1 MPPLMTGTTVDDTAT
16 GGTLPTTL
24 EPQVDGVADGA
35 GHLFTIEDL
44 CVTYP
49 ATPAAPEGTSALQ
62 NFSLNVRKGEFVSV
76 VGPSGCGKST
86 LLSTVSG
93 LLTGFQGRISV
104 RGETISGPHP
114 DVGVVFQEESTFPW
128 RTVYK
133 NVEFGLEMQGVSKAE
148 RSKKATDMLNLVGL
162 NDFRDSYPPTLSGG
176 MKQRVAI
183 ARTLVMEPSIL
194 LMDEPFGALDEQT
207 RIILG
212 EELLQIQRKLDQTVL
227 LITHNIQE
235 AILLSDRVVVLSAR
249 PGRIKAVID
258 IDLPK
263 TRDSTLLATDHFAH
277 LVGQVWSVLRDE
289 SLKAFAQE
297 QKTDKG
303 TEHA

>member
-1 MPPLMTGTTVDDTAT
+1 M
-16 GGTLPTTL
+16 PTTL

>member
-1 MPPLMTGTTVDDTAT
+1 LATTTDA
-16 GGTLPTTL
+16 P
-24 EPQVDGVADGA
+24 A
-35 GHLFTIEDL
+35 GRAVPGEDNLFTIEDL
-44 CVTYP
+44 SVTYP
-49 ATPAAPEGTSALQ
+49 STDGASRGVTALEHI
-62 NFSLNVRKGEFVSV
+62 NLNVRKGEFVSV

-93 LLTGFQGRISV
+93 LLTGFDGRITV
-104 RGETISGPHP
+104 RGDTITGPHP

-128 RTVYK
+128 RNVLK
-133 NVEFGLEMQGVSKAE
+133 NVEFGLEMRGLGKEE
-148 RSKKATDMLNLVGL
+148 RRKRALDMLSLVGL
-162 NDFRDSYPPTLSGG
+162 EDFVRSYPHHLSGG

-212 EELLQIQRKLDQTVL
+212 EELLRIQRALDQTVL

-235 AILLSDRVVVLSAR
+235 AILLSNRVVVLSAR
-249 PGRIKAVID
+249 PGRMKAVVN
-258 IDLPK
+258 IDLPAE
-263 TRDSTLLATDHFAH
+263 RDSTLLATDEFAV
-277 LVGQVWSVLRDE
+277 LVGKVWSVLREE

-297 QKTDKG
+297 QKQDQTNHEE
-303 TEHA
+303 TAHA

>member
-1 MPPLMTGTTVDDTAT
+1 MA
-16 GGTLPTTL
+16 TTL
-24 EPQVDGVADGA
+24 DGRQDQRA
-35 GHLFTIEDL
+35 GESEYLFTIDDL

-49 ATPAAPEGTSALQ
+49 ASAASPGGVAALEHIDLDVQ
-62 NFSLNVRKGEFVSV
+62 AGEFVSV

-86 LLSTVSG
+86 LLSTVGG
-93 LLTGFQGRISV
+93 LLTGFDGRISV
-104 RGETISGPHP
+104 RGDSIDGPHP

-128 RTVYK
+128 RSVLK
-133 NVEFGLEMQGVSKAE
+133 NVEFGLEMRGEAKADRRRRAME
-148 RSKKATDMLNLVGL
+148 MLAMVGL
-162 NDFRDSYPPTLSGG
+162 EDFAETYPGHLSGG

-212 EELLQIQRKLDQTVL
+212 EELLRIQRALDQTVL

-249 PGRIKAVID
+249 PGRIKAVVD
-258 IDLPK
+258 VDLPK
-263 TRDSTLLATDHFAH
+263 QRDSTLLATDEFAG

-297 QKTDKG
+297 DRKNEEPT
-303 TEHA
+303 HA

>member
-1 MPPLMTGTTVDDTAT
+1 MATIVDSGTGRGPAE
-16 GGTLPTTL
+16 G
-24 EPQVDGVADGA
+24 ES
-35 GHLFTIEDL
+35 LFTIEDL

-49 ATPAAPEGTSALQ
+49 PTEAAPKGVSALEHID
-62 NFSLNVRKGEFVSV
+62 LNVRKGEFVSV

-86 LLSTVSG
+86 LLSTVGG
-93 LLTGFQGRISV
+93 LLTGFDGRISV
-104 RGETISGPHP
+104 RGDTINGPHS

-128 RTVYK
+128 RNVLK
-133 NVEFGLEMQGVSKAE
+133 NVEFGMEMRGDAKEERRRKAME
-148 RSKKATDMLNLVGL
+148 MLAMVGL
-162 NDFRDSYPPTLSGG
+162 DDFAKSYPSHLSGG

-183 ARTLVMEPSIL
+183 ARTLVLEPSIL

-212 EELLQIQRKLDQTVL
+212 EELLRIQRALDQTVL

-249 PGRIKAVID
+249 PGRIKTIVD

-263 TRDSTLLATDHFAH
+263 RRDSTLLATDEFAV
-277 LVGQVWSVLRDE
+277 LVGRVWSVLRDE
-289 SLKAFAQE
+289 SLQAFAQD
-297 QKTDKG
+297 QRNDKE
-303 TEHA
+303 TNNA